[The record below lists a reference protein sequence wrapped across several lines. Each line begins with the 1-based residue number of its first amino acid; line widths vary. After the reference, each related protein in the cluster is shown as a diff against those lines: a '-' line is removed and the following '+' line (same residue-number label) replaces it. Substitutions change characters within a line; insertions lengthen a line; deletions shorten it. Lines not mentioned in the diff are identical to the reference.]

1 MNRRPPLVLAIPA
14 AIAVGLLVLPLVA
27 LLQRA
32 PWSSLLDLL
41 TTSTVAEA
49 MRLSL
54 VVSLVATTIGVALG
68 LPLAWLL
75 ARVEF
80 PGRAVVRAL
89 VLLPMVLPPVVGG
102 TALLFALGRRGLAGQ
117 WLDRWFGLTL
127 PFSTT
132 GAVIAATFVAMP
144 FFVLTVEAAIRQSD
158 AGLEDAAA
166 TLGATPM
173 AVFRRVTLPL
183 VAPSIAAG
191 AALTWARALGE
202 FGATVAFAGNV
213 PGRTQ
218 TLPLATFL
226 ALESN
231 PDEAIALSL
240 VLLAVS
246 LVVLVSL
253 RRHWVLR

>member
-1 MNRRPPLVLAIPA
+1 MTRRPPLVLVGPA
-14 AIAVGLLVLPLVA
+14 AAAVAFLVLPGVA
-27 LLQRA
+27 LVQRA
-32 PWSSLLDLL
+32 PWSSLHDLL
-41 TTSTVAEA
+41 TESAVADA

-54 VVSLVATTIGVALG
+54 VVSLAATAVAVGLG

-75 ARVEF
+75 ARVDF
-80 PGRAVVRAL
+80 PGRALLRAL

-102 TALLFALGRRGLAGQ
+102 TALLFALGRRGLVGQ

-132 GAVIAATFVAMP
+132 GAIVAATFVAMP

-158 AGLEDAAA
+158 PGLEDAAA
-166 TLGATPM
+166 TLGATPLTT
-173 AVFRRVTLPL
+173 FRRVTVPL

-226 ALESN
+226 ALESR
-231 PDEAIALSL
+231 PEEAIALSL

-246 LVVLVSL
+246 LAVLVSL
-253 RRHWVLR
+253 RRHWILR